1 MTPERFFIFETASGH
16 CGIAWNGGGITC
28 LRLPAPSVDMA
39 RRIMHRRAP
48 DAEPAQPKSSVAE
61 TVGAVQRYF
70 EGTPTDFST
79 VVLDLSGES
88 AVFQRIYAAARTVGW
103 GRTTTYGALAKEIGA
118 GPEAA
123 RAVGQ
128 AMARNPVGLIIPCH
142 RVLAAGSQLGGFSAP
157 GGSSSKLRMLALEG
171 VRVEAPSA
179 APQEA
184 AQRSFG
190 F

>member
-1 MTPERFFIFETASGH
+1 MTPERFFIFETAGGH
-16 CGIAWNGGGITC
+16 CGIAWNHVGITC
-28 LRLPAPSVDMA
+28 LRLPAPSRDMA
-39 RRIMHRRAP
+39 ERIMQRHAP
-48 DAEPAQPKSSVAE
+48 DAEPVAPASRVAE

-79 VVLDLSGES
+79 VVLDLSDES
-88 AVFQRIYAAARTVGW
+88 ELFRRIYAAARAIGW

-128 AMARNPVGLIIPCH
+128 AMAKNPVGLIIPCH

-171 VRVEAPSA
+171 VQVERPETS
-179 APQEA
+179 PP
-184 AQRSFG
+184 RSGQGTFG